1 MSAKVYFKTKY
12 CRAQDG
18 ANPACMRIGCL
29 LTAVKFFE
37 FKSFL
42 TVQARTR
49 FGWIVLLPP
58 LPTRNTAAGQGIPWQ
73 GIAGSKEEG
82 KDE

>member
-1 MSAKVYFKTKY
+1 MSAKVYFETKY

-18 ANPACMRIGCL
+18 SYAGPRSGGL
-29 LTAVKFFE
+29 LTAVEFFE